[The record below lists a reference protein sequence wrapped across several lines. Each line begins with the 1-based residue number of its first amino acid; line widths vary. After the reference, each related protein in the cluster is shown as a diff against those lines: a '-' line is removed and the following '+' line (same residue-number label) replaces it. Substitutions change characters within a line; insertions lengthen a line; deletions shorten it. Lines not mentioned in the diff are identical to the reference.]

1 MRVLVVE
8 DETELGELMAEHLRR
23 QGFAADL
30 VECLDEAESALA
42 TTTFDAMV
50 LDLNLPD
57 GDGQDLLHRLRQRG
71 DWLPVLAATAR
82 DAVDQRVRS
91 LDLGADDYLVKPF
104 DLRELTARL
113 RALLRR
119 PSTTQGLTLTAGNVD
134 LHTVTRV
141 VSIAGT
147 QVNLHRRQQALLE
160 ILLQAQGRVV
170 PRTSIEDRMYGFD
183 DQIESNA
190 LESHISRLRKT
201 LADHGAD
208 VSIITARGVGYMLTT
223 AKP

>member
-8 DETELGELMAEHLRR
+8 DEIELGELMVEHLRH

-30 VECLDEAESALA
+30 VSCLDEAESALA
-42 TTTFDAMV
+42 TTTFDALV

-57 GDGQDLLHRLRQRG
+57 GDGHDLLHRLRQG
-71 DWLPVLAATAR
+71 GNWVPVLAATAR
-82 DAVDQRVRS
+82 DAVDQRVRG

-119 PSTTQGLTLTAGNVD
+119 PTSTQGLTLAAGNVEF
-134 LHTVTRV
+134 HTVSRDVTV
-141 VSIAGT
+141 AGT
-147 QVNLHRRQQALLE
+147 QVALHRRQLALLE

-170 PRTSIEDRMYGFD
+170 PRASIEDRMYGFD
-183 DQIESNA
+183 DHLESNA
-190 LESHISRLRKT
+190 LESHVSRLRKA
-201 LADHGAD
+201 LADCGAT
-208 VSIITARGVGYMLTT
+208 VSIVTARGVGYMLTGT
-223 AKP
+223 RQ